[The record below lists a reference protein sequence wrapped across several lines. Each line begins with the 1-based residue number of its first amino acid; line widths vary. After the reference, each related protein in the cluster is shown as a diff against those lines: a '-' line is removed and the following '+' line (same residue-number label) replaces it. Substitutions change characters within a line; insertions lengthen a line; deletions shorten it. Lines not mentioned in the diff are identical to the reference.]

1 MLDGFTYSVVLFDLL
16 KGHDVSNITC
26 IDIEKSKVS
35 KSVKCGFSRSKFLSL
50 YQDKKV
56 NLYLIKIFNNEELF
70 FKIGLT
76 SRTIKRRFNE
86 LSKYG
91 YQYSI
96 IDSFLI
102 RGEEAYDKEKELQ
115 NLCKEYNY
123 KPKTSYPGYT
133 ESFNKEIITIYEQF
147 KNKYF

>member
-1 MLDGFTYSVVLFDLL
+1 MNKKLQDFKNKHPNYEVVNF
-16 KGHDVSNITC
+16 KNNY
-26 IDIEKSKVS
+26 
-35 KSVKCGFSRSKFLSL
+35 SKFYFYDENKILH
-50 YQDKKV
+50 KKV